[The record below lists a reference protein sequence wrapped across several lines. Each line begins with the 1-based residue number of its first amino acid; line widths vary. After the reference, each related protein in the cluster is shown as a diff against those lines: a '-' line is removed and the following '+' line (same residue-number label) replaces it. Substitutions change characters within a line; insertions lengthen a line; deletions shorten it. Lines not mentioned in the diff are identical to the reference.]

1 VLPHEIKHDLPK
13 WSDLRFLTNL
23 HIHHFRNGFLKNYGE
38 VHGLKQLM
46 GSLKAGFLLGT
57 GTQ

>member
-1 VLPHEIKHDLPK
+1 LP
-13 WSDLRFLTNL
+13 NL
-23 HIHHFRNGFLKNYGE
+23 HIHHFRNGFLKSYGE